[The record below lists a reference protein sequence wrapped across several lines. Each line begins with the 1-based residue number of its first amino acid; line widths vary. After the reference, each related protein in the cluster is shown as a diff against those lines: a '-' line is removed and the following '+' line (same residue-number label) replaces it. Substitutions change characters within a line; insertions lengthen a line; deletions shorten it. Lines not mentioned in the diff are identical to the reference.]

1 MATYNVKGPD
11 GTMYTVEGPDDA
23 TDEELINSVL
33 RRLETEKR
41 IDVPDNPIPDPNK
54 AMMQDEDAFVKTQE
68 IDKLKQEDITYD
80 ALKQNDLI
88 KQAAT
93 RFANSHLKYENIDPE
108 DSIDEVIEHFRKFDV
123 NELVAASDYG
133 YVSGL
138 VADKKEQDINDYKI
152 LYAAYEALPNFY
164 QEGSAPN
171 ALGDY
176 LEGLLKAPST
186 YIGLFLPATGK
197 AAGQAAVQTSKL
209 ALNKLLGAAVRNPI
223 KTAIIAEGIGG
234 AAQDVAAQ
242 KTLTEVDIQDEYSV
256 GQTAVAAAIS
266 AAPVALVP
274 FFVKKKTV
282 SYIERNTGN
291 IVEQSLDSIKKRTDE
306 ANKSVDKVL
315 SKNDSTRSVFVD
327 TANVLAG
334 TNPKYAALNAEL
346 VQKGKNTLKGIT
358 GNINAY
364 KDAGIEEPIELGL
377 TVDRYKNILGGLTEI
392 LSEGGGLLTF
402 KDNITGKVT
411 KERITEGLAR
421 SLKEMQKGK
430 TLDAFEEN
438 FGKLL
443 SKYDITT
450 DDIANIFMSEVSD
463 AARLLQASG
472 QAKKDLTALRGF
484 TNNLNELANFDLF
497 GFDVETR
504 KAIEKANKAAQKSDV
519 REYLDKGSFGDLSG
533 KLRAV
538 DQARLA
544 FMTSQVGTTVRNTVS
559 GYARV
564 SFDVLTRSL
573 DNGIQKVTGKAPL
586 KANDDIFSI
595 FYGLANRKESE
606 AVREIFQMGF
616 GKEASKLFRELM
628 DVTDATNGKV
638 SRLHGVSRQLNAL
651 NTISDNMFKTAALTG
666 NLKRQLNVLYTKA
679 VNESDAYA
687 KKFGRPPEAKDF
699 NLIEI
704 MKDGRFNDV
713 FGTKDGKKA
722 LKQAVEESLYFTY
735 QRSPQN
741 SVSRAFTQMVHSV
754 PFVGTQFV
762 PFPRFMMNAMRYT
775 YEYSPL
781 NLGMY
786 SDILEAGIDVTK
798 RVTGGSPNDEV
809 VKSYEQA
816 AKGLVGMAALSGAT
830 AFRMSEFA
838 GDNWYEGRTDSGAK
852 YDLRPMFP
860 AAPFLFFGDLIAR
873 YLKNEPMFEN
883 KKIIQDAIQALTG
896 AQFRAGMGLRVL
908 ESAVEEFN
916 SGDPARAKKMAAE
929 FAANTISTFTIPATV
944 FQDTYNTFLAPDD
957 ERILRDNN
965 SDSMLTLI
973 INRSLARIPAN
984 YALEKYIEKTVGDK
998 IGYKAPREFQSATS
1012 EETIRRITPI
1022 TRQTQGIL
1030 YRQKTNKFEAELS
1043 RLKILPSTVYRRSRN
1058 PDVDDLYSVLIS
1070 QAVTDFLVPYIES
1083 DEYKNIKSY
1092 DKEGL
1097 SKKDLQRKALGTK
1110 ITEFTKMAKESAV
1123 KASVT
1128 TIGQPIQ
1135 RNKFER
1141 YDSTI
1146 QTLAFDEYHKSL
1158 FKPKDLDKY
1167 NYEILLN
1174 LAKEAESKFSRT
1186 QF

>member
-1 MATYNVKGPD
+1 MPLYSIVGPD
-11 GTMYTVEGPDDA
+11 GKTYKIEGPEGA
-23 TDEELINSVL
+23 TREEVIAEITKQKAVMD
-33 RRLETEKR
+33 T
-41 IDVPDNPIPDPNK
+41 IPDNPIPDPNK
-54 AMMQDEDAFVKTQE
+54 AMMQDEDAFVKMQE
-68 IDKLKQEDITYD
+68 IDNLKQEDITYD
-80 ALKQNDLI
+80 ALKQNDLV

-93 RFANSHLKYENIDPE
+93 RFANKHLKYENIDPE

-123 NELVAASDYG
+123 NEMVAASDYG

-138 VADKKEQDINDYKI
+138 VADKKEQDINDYKL
-152 LYAAYEALPNFY
+152 LYGAYEALPNFY

-186 YIGLFLPATGK
+186 YIGVFLPATGK
-197 AAGQAAVQTSKL
+197 VAGQAAVQTSKL

-223 KTAIIAEGIGG
+223 KTAIVAEGIGG

-282 SYIERNTGN
+282 SYIEKNTGN
-291 IVEQSLDSIKKRTDE
+291 IVEQSVDAIKKRTDE

-315 SKNDSTRSVFVD
+315 SESDSTRSVFVD

-364 KDAGIEEPIELGL
+364 KDAGIEEPLELGL
-377 TVDRYKNILGGLTEI
+377 NVDKYKNILGGLTEI
-392 LSEGGGLLTF
+392 LSEGGGLL
-402 KDNITGKVT
+402 T

-430 TLDAFEEN
+430 TLDVFEEN

-450 DDIANIFMSEVSD
+450 DDIANVFMSEVSD

-472 QAKKDLTALRGF
+472 QAKKDLTALQGF

-533 KLRAV
+533 KIRAV

-564 SFDVLTRSL
+564 TFDILTRSL
-573 DNGIQKVTGKAPL
+573 ERGIQKVTGKAPL
-586 KANDDIFSI
+586 KANDDIRAIYF
-595 FYGLANRKESE
+595 GLANRKEAE
-606 AVREIFQMGF
+606 AVRDIFQMGF
-616 GKEASKLFRELM
+616 AKEASKLFRELM

-651 NTISDNMFKTAALTG
+651 NTISDNMFKSAALTG
-666 NLKRQLNVLYTKA
+666 NLKRQLNVLYTKS

-741 SVSRAFTQMVHSV
+741 SLSRAFTQMVHSV

-781 NLGMY
+781 NMGMY
-786 SDILEAGIDVTK
+786 SDILEAGIDATK

-873 YLKNEPMFEN
+873 KLKNEPIFEN
-883 KKIIQDAIQALTG
+883 KKIFQDAIQALTG

-908 ESAVEEFN
+908 ESAVEEFS
-916 SGDPARAKKMAAE
+916 SGEPARAEKMAAE
-929 FAANTISTFTIPATV
+929 FAANTLSTFTIPATV

-973 INRSLARIPAN
+973 INKSLARIPAN
-984 YALEKYIEKTVGDK
+984 YALEKYIEKTLGDK
-998 IGYKAPREFQSATS
+998 IGYKAPKEFQSATT
-1012 EETIRRITPI
+1012 EETIRRITPLS
-1022 TRQTQGIL
+1022 RQTQGIL
-1030 YRQKTNKFEAELS
+1030 YRQKANKFEAELT
-1043 RLKILPSTVYRRSRN
+1043 RLKIIPSTVYKRTRN
-1058 PDVDDLYSVLIS
+1058 PDVDALYSVLIS
-1070 QAVTDFLVPYIES
+1070 QAVTDNLLPYIES

-1097 SKKDLQRKALGTK
+1097 SKKDLQRKMLKKK
-1110 ITEFTKMAKESAV
+1110 ITEFTADAKKTAINIS
-1123 KASVT
+1123 T
-1128 TIGQPIQ
+1128 TTEGQPIQ
-1135 RNKFER
+1135 RNKFEKF
-1141 YDSTI
+1141 DGTI
-1146 QTLAFDEYHKSL
+1146 QTLAFEKYHQSMY
-1158 FKPKDLDKY
+1158 KPKDLDGY

-1174 LAKEAESKFSRT
+1174 LAREAESKFSRT

>member
-1 MATYNVKGPD
+1 MPLYSIVGPD
-11 GTMYTVEGPDDA
+11 GKTYKIEGPEGA
-23 TDEELINSVL
+23 TREEVIAEITKQKAVMD
-33 RRLETEKR
+33 T
-41 IDVPDNPIPDPNK
+41 IPDNPIPDPNK
-54 AMMQDEDAFVKTQE
+54 AMMQDEDAFVKMQE
-68 IDKLKQEDITYD
+68 IDNLKQEDITYD
-80 ALKQNDLI
+80 ALKQNDLV

-93 RFANSHLKYENIDPE
+93 RFANKHLKYENIDPE

-123 NELVAASDYG
+123 NEMVAASDYG

-138 VADKKEQDINDYKI
+138 VADKKEQDINDYKL
-152 LYAAYEALPNFY
+152 LYGAYEALPNFY

-186 YIGLFLPATGK
+186 YIGVFLPATGK
-197 AAGQAAVQTSKL
+197 VAGQAAVQTSKL

-223 KTAIIAEGIGG
+223 KTAIVAEGIGG

-274 FFVKKKTV
+274 FFVKKGMV

-315 SKNDSTRSVFVD
+315 SESDSTRSVFVD

-364 KDAGIEEPIELGL
+364 KDAGIEEPLELGL
-377 TVDRYKNILGGLTEI
+377 NVDKYKNILGGLTEI
-392 LSEGGGLLTF
+392 LSEGGGLL
-402 KDNITGKVT
+402 T

-430 TLDAFEEN
+430 TLDVFEEN

-450 DDIANIFMSEVSD
+450 DDIANVFMSEVSD

-472 QAKKDLTALRGF
+472 QAKKDLTALQGF

-533 KLRAV
+533 KIRAV

-564 SFDVLTRSL
+564 TFDILTRSL
-573 DNGIQKVTGKAPL
+573 ERGIQKVTGKAPL
-586 KANDDIFSI
+586 KANDDIRAIYF
-595 FYGLANRKESE
+595 GLANRKEAE
-606 AVREIFQMGF
+606 AVRDIFQMGF
-616 GKEASKLFRELM
+616 AKEASKLFRELM

-651 NTISDNMFKTAALTG
+651 NTISDNMFKSAALTG
-666 NLKRQLNVLYTKA
+666 NLKRQLNVLYTKS

-741 SVSRAFTQMVHSV
+741 SLSRAFTQMVHSV

-781 NLGMY
+781 NMGMY
-786 SDILEAGIDVTK
+786 SDILEAGIDATK

-873 YLKNEPMFEN
+873 KLKNEPIFEN
-883 KKIIQDAIQALTG
+883 KKIFQDAIQALTG

-908 ESAVEEFN
+908 ESAVEEFS
-916 SGDPARAKKMAAE
+916 SGEPARAEKMAAE
-929 FAANTISTFTIPATV
+929 FAANTLSTFTIPATV

-973 INRSLARIPAN
+973 INKSLARIPAN
-984 YALEKYIEKTVGDK
+984 YALEKYIEKTLGDK
-998 IGYKAPREFQSATS
+998 IGYKAPKEFQSATT
-1012 EETIRRITPI
+1012 EETIRRITPLS
-1022 TRQTQGIL
+1022 RQTQGIL
-1030 YRQKTNKFEAELS
+1030 YRQKANKFEAELT
-1043 RLKILPSTVYRRSRN
+1043 RLKIIPSTVYKRTRN
-1058 PDVDDLYSVLIS
+1058 PDVDALYSVLIS
-1070 QAVTDFLVPYIES
+1070 QAVTDNLLPYIES

-1097 SKKDLQRKALGTK
+1097 SKKDLQRKMLKKK
-1110 ITEFTKMAKESAV
+1110 ITEFTADAKKTAINIS
-1123 KASVT
+1123 T
-1128 TIGQPIQ
+1128 TTEGQPIQ

-1141 YDSTI
+1141 FDGTI
-1146 QTLAFDEYHKSL
+1146 QSLAFEKYHQSMY
-1158 FKPKDLDKY
+1158 KPKNLDGY

-1174 LAKEAESKFSRT
+1174 LAREAESRFSRT

>member
-1 MATYNVKGPD
+1 MPLYSIVGPD
-11 GTMYTVEGPDDA
+11 GKTYKIEGPEGA
-23 TDEELINSVL
+23 TREEVIAEITKQKAVMD
-33 RRLETEKR
+33 T
-41 IDVPDNPIPDPNK
+41 IPDNPIPDPNK
-54 AMMQDEDAFVKTQE
+54 AMMQDEDAFVKMQE
-68 IDKLKQEDITYD
+68 IDNLKQEDITYD
-80 ALKQNDLI
+80 ALKQNDLV

-93 RFANSHLKYENIDPE
+93 RFANKHLKYENIDPE

-123 NELVAASDYG
+123 NEMVAASDYG

-138 VADKKEQDINDYKI
+138 VADKKEQDINDYKL
-152 LYAAYEALPNFY
+152 LYGAYEALPNFY

-186 YIGLFLPATGK
+186 YIGVFLPATGK
-197 AAGQAAVQTSKL
+197 VAGQAAVQTSKL

-223 KTAIIAEGIGG
+223 KTAIVAEGIGG

-274 FFVKKKTV
+274 FFVKKGMV

-315 SKNDSTRSVFVD
+315 SESDSTRSVFVD

-364 KDAGIEEPIELGL
+364 KDAGIEEPLELGL
-377 TVDRYKNILGGLTEI
+377 NVDKYKNILGGLTEI
-392 LSEGGGLLTF
+392 LSEGGGLL
-402 KDNITGKVT
+402 T

-430 TLDAFEEN
+430 TLDVFEEN

-450 DDIANIFMSEVSD
+450 DDIANVFMSEVSD

-472 QAKKDLTALRGF
+472 QAKKDLTALQGF

-533 KLRAV
+533 KIRAV

-564 SFDVLTRSL
+564 TFDILTRSL
-573 DNGIQKVTGKAPL
+573 ERGIQKVTGKAPL
-586 KANDDIFSI
+586 KANDDIRAIYF
-595 FYGLANRKESE
+595 GLANRKEAE
-606 AVREIFQMGF
+606 AVRDIFQMGF
-616 GKEASKLFRELM
+616 AKEASKLFRELM

-651 NTISDNMFKTAALTG
+651 NTISDNMFKSAALTG
-666 NLKRQLNVLYTKA
+666 NLKRQLNVLYTKS

-722 LKQAVEESLYFTY
+722 LKQAVDESLYFTY

-741 SVSRAFTQMVHSV
+741 SLSRAFTQMVHSV

-781 NLGMY
+781 NMGMY
-786 SDILEAGIDVTK
+786 SDILEAGIDATK

-873 YLKNEPMFEN
+873 KLKNEPIFEN
-883 KKIIQDAIQALTG
+883 KKIFQDAIQALTG

-908 ESAVEEFN
+908 ESAVEEFS
-916 SGDPARAKKMAAE
+916 SGEPARAEKMAAE
-929 FAANTISTFTIPATV
+929 FAANTLSTFTIPATV

-973 INRSLARIPAN
+973 INKSLARIPAN
-984 YALEKYIEKTVGDK
+984 YALEKYIEKTLGDK
-998 IGYKAPREFQSATS
+998 IGYKAPKEFQSATT
-1012 EETIRRITPI
+1012 EETIRRITPLS
-1022 TRQTQGIL
+1022 RQTQGIL
-1030 YRQKTNKFEAELS
+1030 YRQKANKFEAELT
-1043 RLKILPSTVYRRSRN
+1043 RLKIIPSTVYKRTRN
-1058 PDVDDLYSVLIS
+1058 PDVDALYSVLIS
-1070 QAVTDFLVPYIES
+1070 QAVTDNLLPYIES

-1097 SKKDLQRKALGTK
+1097 SKKDLQRKMLKKK
-1110 ITEFTKMAKESAV
+1110 ITEFTADAKKTAINIS
-1123 KASVT
+1123 T
-1128 TIGQPIQ
+1128 TTEGQPIQ
-1135 RNKFER
+1135 RNKFEKF
-1141 YDSTI
+1141 DGTI
-1146 QTLAFDEYHKSL
+1146 QTLAFEKYHQSMY
-1158 FKPKDLDKY
+1158 KPKDLDGY

-1174 LAKEAESKFSRT
+1174 LAREAESKFSRT